1 MTHWI
6 DMLLIV
12 SIAFLL
18 GIAIRDAVIF
28 IMSRTMKINR
38 QVISYHFITGCSHII
53 PPLLMLVALNVFDDY
68 TKLSPILIRLLNVY
82 FIISVAMCASAIL
95 SLLWLRYDSTK
106 NTKNLPLKGL
116 RNVGNGIIWILAS
129 IVAISELIDK
139 SPAVLLTGLGAF
151 AAALMLIFKD
161 SILGFVAGIQLSQN
175 DMLRVGDWIVVPATI
190 ANGVV
195 EDVSLSVVKIRN
207 WDNTIVMLPPYTL
220 VSTSFQNWRGMSE
233 KKVRQIIASVLVDN
247 SSIRNCDLEFVKHI
261 TDNCPEMIKF
271 VDTEHYYGEGVAP
284 INGTTETN
292 LGLFRAYLCNYLYM
306 HNMIDN
312 ESQILVRLLSPTD
325 NGIPLQVYCYSKTT
339 DWAAFEAVKSE
350 IIEHV
355 MMQCPIFG
363 ITIYTPLTTI

>member
-1 MTHWI
+1 MAHWVETSV
-6 DMLLIV
+6 IV
-12 SIAFLL
+12 LIAFLL
-18 GIAIRDAVIF
+18 GLAIRDIIISVL
-28 IMSRTMKINR
+28 SKTINR
-38 QVISYHFITGCSHII
+38 QAISYHFVTGCSHII
-53 PPLLMLVALNVFDDY
+53 PPILMLAALNSFDDSI
-68 TKLSPILIRLLNVY
+68 KSSPILMRLLNVY
-82 FIISVAMCASAIL
+82 FIVSVAMCANAVL
-95 SLLWLRYDSTK
+95 SLLWSHYDSKK

-129 IVAISELIDK
+129 IVAISELIGK
-139 SPAVLLTGLGAF
+139 SPTALLTGLGAF
-151 AAALMLIFKD
+151 AATLMLIFKD

-207 WDNTIVMLPPYTL
+207 WDNTMVMLPPYTL

-233 KKVRQIIASVLVDN
+233 KKVRQIVASVLVDN
-247 SSIRNCDLEFVKHI
+247 SSIKNCDNEFIERVI
-261 TDNCPEMIKF
+261 TNYPEMRKF
-271 VDTEHYYGEGVAP
+271 IDTEHYYGEGVAP

-306 HNMIDN
+306 HNMIDPD
-312 ESQILVRLLSPTD
+312 SQILVRLLSPTD

-355 MMQCPIFG
+355 MLQCPIFG
-363 ITIYTPLTTI
+363 ITVYTPLTTI